1 MIPGERTMDGAA
13 AQLITGRRLTRNTL
27 WNLLGGLAP
36 MLVGIVAI
44 PVLAGK
50 MGTARF
56 GVPTLAWMGVGY
68 FSLCDLGLGR
78 HGTRRRRV

>member
-1 MIPGERTMDGAA
+1 MIPGERNMDGAA
-13 AQLITGRRLTRNTL
+13 AQLITGRRLTRNAL